1 MHAKISWQSSETGQT
16 YILVLNEALWMGD
29 NMDHYLVN
37 PNHHRHC
44 GNKVQYNPMSADP
57 LSIITEDNK
66 FYMEIAMD
74 GTILYAKTHYPTEN

>member
-1 MHAKISWQSSETGQT
+1 
-16 YILVLNEALWMGD
+16 
-29 NMDHYLVN
+29 MDHYLVN
-37 PNHHRHC
+37 PNNLRHYV
-44 GNKVQYNPMSADP
+44 NKVQDNPMSADP